1 MNLKKLSVNSQTTS
15 NNRHLSVEDMDH
27 LLMERDQSLTVKKA
41 RRRGS
46 KTKNPARKLKSSEK
60 KLGRLD
66 PMQAFNPLPGLRV
79 LASRLSGN
87 KQCLYA
93 KDLYQLQEILTNVK
107 NPFVDPQEEL
117 DTHLAAKQYW
127 AHHLLKKAES
137 HSVSE
142 QACLSAITKYFAG
155 ERVCRTYNVLLSSA
169 RFRREHA
176 DLIWRIQC
184 RIGSWIGA
192 KPKFL
197 HTSNSSGATV
207 QYTRSQI
214 NGNIFLKEKGAQSI
228 HSRLAVWFSK
238 RLLEQRWG
246 RLEIDDSLPESVI
259 TVIPKDVSAGRVI
272 SKSTNIDQ
280 ALQLMLGRQLRDAL
294 CNKARNDINTQIP
307 NQVLAHRGSI
317 DGSYATIDL
326 ENASNTISREV
337 VRLLFPPLWYTAFD
351 ACRAHTGVFNLN
363 FTTATGKQ
371 GRFKWLKPYK
381 FQMFSAMGN
390 GYTFELETM
399 LFLAICQCVATRPQD
414 VRVYGDDIICHTS
427 DALAVT
433 EALQL
438 FGFSVNKEKSFTDP
452 NFLFR
457 ESCGKHYLK
466 GVDITPIKWR
476 HLENNTLFNRNVFVN
491 GILRSNS
498 CYLEDNEA
506 DLFYSKD
513 DLWGP
518 PSEINT
524 YLHTYDIDKW
534 NLKYKFNSY
543 FQTLVHKVPI
553 EKTSVIPIAKYR
565 KIWRW
570 REHDTQ
576 RAVLNQAIL
585 QAGTG
590 QDTELTYKKGCTT
603 WQFAWVQLTAI

>member
-1 MNLKKLSVNSQTTS
+1 MDPRGGMVHRHGLKSQRAGRTS
-15 NNRHLSVEDMDH
+15 N
-27 LLMERDQSLTVKKA
+27 K
-41 RRRGS
+41 G
-46 KTKNPARKLKSSEK
+46 
-60 KLGRLD
+60 LGRWD
-66 PMQAFNPLPGLRV
+66 PTQDFNPLKGLRL
-79 LASRLSGN
+79 LACRLSGN

-93 KDLYQLQEILTNVK
+93 KDLIQLQEILTDVK
-107 NPFVDPQEEL
+107 NPFVDPQEEMEAS
-117 DTHLAAKQYW
+117 LAAKQYW

-137 HSVSE
+137 QSVSE
-142 QACLSAITKYFAG
+142 KACRSAINKYFAG
-155 ERVCRTYNVLLSSA
+155 ERVCRAYNVLLS
-169 RFRREHA
+169 RKDFRREHA

-207 QYTRSQI
+207 QYTRSKV
-214 NGNIFLKEKGAQSI
+214 NGNIFLKEKGAQFV
-228 HSRLAVWFSK
+228 HSRLTDWFSK

-246 RLEIDDSLPESVI
+246 RLEINDKLPESVI
-259 TVIPKDVSAGRVI
+259 TVIPKDVQSGRVI

-280 ALQLMLGRQLRDAL
+280 ALQLMIGRQLRDAL
-294 CNKARNDINTQIP
+294 CYEARNDINTQIP

-326 ENASNTISREV
+326 ENASNTISRGV
-337 VRLLFPPLWYTAFD
+337 VELLFPPLWYTAMN

-363 FTTATGKQ
+363 YISESGKQ
-371 GRFKWLKPYK
+371 KNFKWDDPYE

-476 HLENNTLFNRNVFVN
+476 HLDKNTIFNRNVFVN
-491 GILRSNS
+491 GIFNSQS
-498 CYLEDNEA
+498 CYLEEDEMKCFLSEN
-506 DLFYSKD
+506 

-524 YLHTYDIDKW
+524 YLHTFDIDAW
-534 NLKYKFNSY
+534 NIKYKYNTQY
-543 FQTLVHKVPI
+543 QVVMHKVPI
-553 EKTSVIPIAKYR
+553 EKTSVIPINNCHR
-565 KIWRW
+565 FWRW
-570 REHDTQ
+570 CQHDTQ
-576 RAVLNQAIL
+576 RAIFNQAVL

-590 QDTELTYKKGCTT
+590 RDTELTFNTGRTT
-603 WQFAWVQLTAI
+603 WRFAWVQLTAF